1 MTAGIA
7 ELVELGDLDELTRL
21 VDRLCDRSDW
31 DGLMEVR
38 DRCLAALQRGRQL
51 WPAAALAEYRAAL
64 QAPGRW
70 AAGVLTPGAGRFALG
85 PLSEVAASTHRWDEL
100 APYAPPG
107 PTATLAAH
115 ERVLRGED
123 LRNRTGIDPAVIELP
138 LVLQPW
144 EPRYPLAEYKAGEA
158 HFPAPPLP
166 ELTAE
171 QLAQDPEIL
180 DDREACRALVELAAA
195 WTTESNGRAHA
206 VAVAGGAAAAVAA
219 LGLRRA
225 RMAEITAADALAH
238 MAWAGASGGAHGHRR
253 GMASGRFAA
262 WWALAAMAGLL
273 AEWPV
278 PAPEMGRAA
287 ASLRWYAWDAGEP
300 ATGWSL
306 RLAAADP
313 AGNRAW
319 AVTAVDS
326 A

>member
-1 MTAGIA
+1 MTTGIA
-7 ELVELGDLDELTRL
+7 ELVDLGDLDELTRL

-31 DGLMEVR
+31 GGLMELR
-38 DRCLAALQRGRQL
+38 DRCLAALQRGKQL

-70 AAGVLTPGAGRFALG
+70 AAGVLTPGAGRFTLG

-100 APYAPPG
+100 APHVPPG

-123 LRNRTGIDPAVIELP
+123 LRGSAGIDSAVMDLP

-144 EPRYPLAEYKAGEA
+144 EPRYPLAEYNPGDA

-166 ELTAE
+166 ELVP
-171 QLAQDPEIL
+171 QPLVHDPEIVE
-180 DDREACRALVELAAA
+180 DTEACRALVELAEA

-206 VAVAGGAAAAVAA
+206 VAVAGGATAAVAA
-219 LGLRRA
+219 HGLRSA
-225 RMAEITAADALAH
+225 RMAEITAAEALAH
-238 MAWAGASGGAHGHRR
+238 MAWAGASGGAHGRRR

-278 PAPEMGRAA
+278 PVPEMGRAA

-313 AGNRAW
+313 ARNRAW
-319 AVTAVDS
+319 AVTALDS
-326 A
+326 V